1 MKGSLFITFDELT
14 FDDAQHCDPL
24 LSIGIAAPDVR
35 HIRIGGVEIDIEELE
50 REAQTP
56 LASDEIQKV
65 RDRNDCCSTPVQAEA
80 TRRVPGSGNCYGR
93 VRK

>member
-14 FDDAQHCDPL
+14 FDDAQHYDPL

-35 HIRIGGVEIDIEELE
+35 HIRIGGVEIEIEQLE

-56 LASDEIQKV
+56 LASGEIQKV
-65 RDRNDCCSTPVQAEA
+65 RDWNDCCPTPVRAEA
-80 TRRVPGSGNCYGR
+80 TRRVQGSTNSYER
-93 VRK
+93 VRQ